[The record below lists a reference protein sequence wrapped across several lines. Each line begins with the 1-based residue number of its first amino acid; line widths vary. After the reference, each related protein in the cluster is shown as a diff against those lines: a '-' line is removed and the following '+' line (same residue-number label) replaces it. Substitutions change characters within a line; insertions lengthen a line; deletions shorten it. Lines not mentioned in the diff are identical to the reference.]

1 MQRSHGV
8 LLFTVYMLPFILLKP
23 SNKTTTTRVYTWKLQ
38 NSVTQ
43 GLYVKNT
50 YINHVILWFCGLVLC
65 LFFLPL
71 SLTLT
76 VLPLPALN
84 KDNYSGNISA
94 NQKQPCILPVRK
106 ATSQDLAN
114 NTGAWSPCLK
124 NGAFP
129 GWGLRVSSMFYKCW
143 HNSVSGSHA
152 STEVSSV
159 FFILTLIITW
169 LPSCRCGDCCF
180 LMMNVHTLKISLVCC
195 SSRRRSWGGL
205 EASAGLCAPLW
216 WGWGVG

>member
-8 LLFTVYMLPFILLKP
+8 LLFTVYMLPFLLLKP
-23 SNKTTTTRVYTWKLQ
+23 SNKTTTGRFYTWKLKALLHGVCM
-38 NSVTQ
+38 SR
-43 GLYVKNT
+43 
-50 YINHVILWFCGLVLC
+50 IFILIMLFCGFWPSSLLI
-65 LFFLPL
+65 FLPL

-94 NQKQPCILPVRK
+94 NQTRPCILPVRK

-114 NTGAWSPCLK
+114 ITGAWSPCLK
-124 NGAFP
+124 SGAFP

-159 FFILTLIITW
+159 FFISTLW
-169 LPSCRCGDCCF
+169 
-180 LMMNVHTLKISLVCC
+180 
-195 SSRRRSWGGL
+195 
-205 EASAGLCAPLW
+205 
-216 WGWGVG
+216 

>member
-1 MQRSHGV
+1 
-8 LLFTVYMLPFILLKP
+8 MLPFLLLKP
-23 SNKTTTTRVYTWKLQ
+23 SNKTSGKWFHPGDLTTVLKVVCMWEILSLIVFFCSFRPS
-38 NSVTQ
+38 SV
-43 GLYVKNT
+43 L
-50 YINHVILWFCGLVLC
+50 IFPL
-65 LFFLPL
+65 L

-94 NQKQPCILPVRK
+94 NQMQPCILPARR

-114 NTGAWSPCLK
+114 IAGAWSPCLK
-124 NGAFP
+124 SRAFP

-159 FFILTLIITW
+159 FFISTLW
-169 LPSCRCGDCCF
+169 
-180 LMMNVHTLKISLVCC
+180 
-195 SSRRRSWGGL
+195 
-205 EASAGLCAPLW
+205 
-216 WGWGVG
+216 

>member
-1 MQRSHGV
+1 MTHPLTDSTLGSSKPLLHGV
-8 LLFTVYMLPFILLKP
+8 CMSKLLTLIML
-23 SNKTTTTRVYTWKLQ
+23 
-38 NSVTQ
+38 
-43 GLYVKNT
+43 
-50 YINHVILWFCGLVLC
+50 FCGFRPSSLLI
-65 LFFLPL
+65 FLPL
-71 SLTLT
+71 SLTLS

-94 NQKQPCILPVRK
+94 NQTQPCILPVRR

-114 NTGAWSPCLK
+114 ITGAWSPCLK
-124 NGAFP
+124 SGAFP

-159 FFILTLIITW
+159 FLSHL
-169 LPSCRCGDCCF
+169 SDNNMASF
-180 LMMNVHTLKISLVCC
+180 LLLLWMLVSHDKCAHLKISIECSS

-205 EASAGLCAPLW
+205 EASPGLSAPQR

>member
-1 MQRSHGV
+1 MV
-8 LLFTVYMLPFILLKP
+8 L
-23 SNKTTTTRVYTWKLQ
+23 
-38 NSVTQ
+38 
-43 GLYVKNT
+43 GLA
-50 YINHVILWFCGLVLC
+50 LC
-65 LFFLPL
+65 FFFLPL

-84 KDNYSGNISA
+84 KDNYSGNIST
-94 NQKQPCILPVRK
+94 NQRQPCILPVRR

-114 NTGAWSPCLK
+114 ITRAWSPCLK
-124 NGAFP
+124 SGAFP

-159 FFILTLIITW
+159 FFLSQLSDNNMASFLLLWW
-169 LPSCRCGDCCF
+169 LLVSYDKCA
-180 LMMNVHTLKISLVCC
+180 HLKISLVC
-195 SSRRRSWGGL
+195 SKRRRSWVGL
-205 EASAGLCAPLW
+205 EALPGLCAPQC